1 MHLNCDHKRTTQT
14 PSRSLLLALSLT
26 LASPPSPLS
35 SLLSPA
41 GEPHRAPSSISH
53 RIYTR
58 PSPVLSRALIVPA
71 DSGSDAIC
79 RLRPVTEQLEAR
91 ATCLP
96 HFSLYSLDSPQNQD
110 PSSSLAHP
118 DACKPYHLRRGQG
131 THHRKVQLCEPE
143 IPFDKGR

>member
-1 MHLNCDHKRTTQT
+1 MDG
-14 PSRSLLLALSLT
+14 PSSEYSLSGSCNQSINPRGILELT
-26 LASPPSPLS
+26 LANETL
-35 SLLSPA
+35 
-41 GEPHRAPSSISH
+41 
-53 RIYTR
+53 
-58 PSPVLSRALIVPA
+58 
-71 DSGSDAIC
+71 AILV

-96 HFSLYSLDSPQNQD
+96 HFGLYSLDSPQNQD